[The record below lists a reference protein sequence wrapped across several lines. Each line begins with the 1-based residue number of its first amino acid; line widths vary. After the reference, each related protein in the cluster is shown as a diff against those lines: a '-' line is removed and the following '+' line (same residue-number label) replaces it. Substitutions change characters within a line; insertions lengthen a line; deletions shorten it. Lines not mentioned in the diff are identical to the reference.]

1 VHPTCVRR
9 IAKLGLWIALT
20 AVVFGT
26 PLRANA
32 QSAPDPG
39 PFAKGMKRF
48 AFTGGYAS
56 GYGDEYL
63 FIGAGVGVFV
73 ADGLDVG
80 ADMEAWFLGQ
90 PTFYKL
96 SPQIRYTYWKPL
108 RTKPYVGAFYRRT
121 FVTNGPDADS
131 LGGRA
136 GIYYIGES
144 GAILGG
150 GVVYE
155 RFLDCDEDIFESCDE
170 FYPEVVFAL
179 SF

>member
-1 VHPTCVRR
+1 MHPRCR
-9 IAKLGLWIALT
+9 IAKLGLWLAFL
-20 AVVFGT
+20 AVLAAPHRVD
-26 PLRANA
+26 A
-32 QSAPDPG
+32 QDADDAG

-56 GYGDEYL
+56 GYGDDYL
-63 FIGAGVGVFV
+63 FLGAGAGVFV

-80 ADMEAWFLGQ
+80 VDLEAWFLGH
-90 PTFYKL
+90 PTIYKL

-108 RTKPYVGAFYRRT
+108 RTKPYLGAFYRRT
-121 FVTNGPDADS
+121 FVTDAQDADS
-131 LGGRA
+131 IGGRA
-136 GIYYIGES
+136 GIYYIGDS

-155 RFLDCDEDIFESCDE
+155 RFLDCDENVFESCDE